1 MTSVMTNRDGTT
13 EITYNDNR
21 KLKFAPGV
29 DAGLTYPCPHAPT
42 CRVFFYTQDDLNQHR
57 ILEHAEIPKNL
68 LNLSTEGKSR
78 YFNKISLYKMNG
90 TIQQEHLRRLLLVVG
105 VDVEAVKKP
114 ILKKLKEWWDGR
126 NKPRN

>member
-1 MTSVMTNRDGTT
+1 MTSVMTNRDGTV
-13 EITYNDNR
+13 EIAYNDNR
-21 KLKFAPGV
+21 TVKIEPSADVLVYK
-29 DAGLTYPCPHAPT
+29 CPHAT
-42 CRVFFYTQDDLNQHR
+42 CDMQYWMQDNLTQHR

-68 LNLSTEGKSR
+68 LNPGTEGKSR

-105 VDVEAVKKP
+105 VDVEAVKNP